1 MGTETVSAA
10 SDLAVGTHGGTSP
23 ALSFAWPGNYYL
35 YARLNDSNAFPETDS
50 TNNVTRSA
58 AAVAVSGQGSVILD
72 NGQPGYSERGTWF
85 DGSTAG
91 AYNGGYRY
99 ANPAAGSTAIW
110 TVAAGLPAG
119 NYQVQ
124 VTWPGDSGYRS
135 HLVHPGYDGA

>member
-72 NGQPGYSERGTWF
+72 NGQSGYSERGPCVGW
-85 DGSTAG
+85 SAAG
-91 AYNGGYRY
+91 AYTRRNRVPHPASG
-99 ANPAAGSTAIW
+99 PAAVPTRP
-110 TVAAGLPAG
+110 LRPPA
-119 NYQVQ
+119 
-124 VTWPGDSGYRS
+124 
-135 HLVHPGYDGA
+135 